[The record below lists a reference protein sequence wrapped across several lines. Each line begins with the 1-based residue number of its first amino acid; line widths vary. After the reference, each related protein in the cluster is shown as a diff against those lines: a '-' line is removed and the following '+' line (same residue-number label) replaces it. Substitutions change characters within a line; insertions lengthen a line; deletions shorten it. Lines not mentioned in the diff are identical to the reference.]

1 MEYGRFEN
9 ETGRRRRWLKD
20 NILDIPAFKEEIK
33 KFGHYPINKND
44 EYRFVGSKM
53 KQFLEDNFKRYLDRR
68 IKVSKLQI
76 IKIALLTALLIEGVR
91 NAKKTNLR
99 KKQQKSFERRLQ
111 QYLH

>member
-1 MEYGRFEN
+1 
-9 ETGRRRRWLKD
+9 
-20 NILDIPAFKEEIK
+20 
-33 KFGHYPINKND
+33 
-44 EYRFVGSKM
+44 M

-91 NAKKTNLR
+91 NAKQTNLR